1 MEEKQ
6 FDACME
12 RMKSGDKSALHEVY
26 EAYLGYIYAIVR
38 QMVSNR
44 EDAEDVTSEF
54 FMKLWRLADTYR
66 GGKGH
71 RAWMAAI
78 ARNMAVD
85 LTRKTKREIL
95 TEDFADSMTES
106 ASCAC
111 VEQEVL
117 SDLSLRQALD
127 TLKPGEQEV
136 VHLKIM
142 GELTFQEIADILK
155 IPLGTVT
162 WRYQNA
168 IKKLRRYGSVGTHR
182 IRASG
187 DRKAGQ
193 TKKAA
198 YHTMGRSCGS
208 VCVCGAMYPGSKEPF
223 AV

>member
-1 MEEKQ
+1 MYWEGVRVEEKQ
-6 FDACME
+6 FDACMK
-12 RMKSGDKSALHEVY
+12 RMKSGDKGALHEIY

-38 QMVSNR
+38 QTVSNR

-66 GGKGH
+66 GGNGH

-85 LTRKTKREIL
+85 LMRKTKREIL
-95 TEDFADSMTES
+95 TEQFADNMTET
-106 ASCAC
+106 ASEAC

-127 TLKPGEQEV
+127 ALKPSEQQV

-168 IKKLRRYGSVGTHR
+168 IKKLRRYG
-182 IRASG
+182 
-187 DRKAGQ
+187 
-193 TKKAA
+193 
-198 YHTMGRSCGS
+198 Y
-208 VCVCGAMYPGSKEPF
+208 E
-223 AV
+223 